1 MASET
6 TPGRLGRLR
15 RVLAREWREIGGL
28 GRIALVGVVAAAA
41 LAIGLGFSITAA
53 ARGHLLDS
61 RAEILA
67 GITAD
72 LEQRYGL
79 PSDGSEAA
87 AFDAAVR
94 ERLVG
99 GETVRVKVWS
109 PEGRVVYSD
118 DVSLIGEHFDLSD
131 AAQAAF
137 DGERSTAVSDLTE
150 PAHAP
155 HRHLGSLIEFYLPY
169 TSEEGQVTS
178 VFEVEQRTDLL
189 GEALGRIERNVWLSI
204 GAGLAVLGI
213 FLGALIFA
221 RARDLNRRRRQ
232 AENVLGASLR
242 LQEEERHRIIGSL
255 HDDVGQPLYRL
266 LYGLEGTAARLP
278 NGDPL
283 RAELESLAESVHD
296 IDRILRAELRMLH
309 KGLLADLG
317 LGTALAALAETVEA
331 ETDLRVEVSV
341 DLDFEPGDLARQA
354 VFRAASEAVTNVR
367 RHADASSVCIEVTTH
382 RGLVELT
389 VTDDGAGGEIV
400 PGLGLTT
407 HRERLETL
415 GGSLRVTSRPGSG
428 TTFEASVPMTVEES

>member
-1 MASET
+1 MDRET
-6 TPGRLGRLR
+6 QPGRVGRLR
-15 RVLAREWREIGGL
+15 RAVGREWREIGGL
-28 GRIALVGVVAAAA
+28 GRIALVGVAAAAA
-41 LAIGLGFSITAA
+41 LSIGLGFSITAA
-53 ARGHLLDS
+53 ARGHLLDA

-67 GITAD
+67 GIVGD
-72 LEQRYGL
+72 LELRYGL
-79 PSDGSEAA
+79 PASESEVE

-109 PEGRVVYSD
+109 PDGLVVYSD
-118 DVSLIGEHFDLSD
+118 DRDLVGQRFDLSD
-131 AAQAAF
+131 AARRAF
-137 DGERSTAVSDLTE
+137 TGEVTTEVSDLE
-150 PAHAP
+150 DAAHAP

-169 TSEEGQVTS
+169 TSDTDQVTS

-189 GEALGRIERNVWLSI
+189 GEALGRIERDTWLSI
-204 GAGLAVLGI
+204 GAGLTVLGF
-213 FLGALIFA
+213 FLGAWSFA

-278 NGDPL
+278 ESDPL
-283 RAELESLAESVHD
+283 RAELESLAETVHD
-296 IDRILRAELRMLH
+296 IDSILRVELRMLH

-317 LGTALAALAETVEA
+317 LETALAALAETVET
-331 ETDLRVEVSV
+331 ETDLRVSLAV
-341 DLDFEPGDLARQA
+341 DLDVEPGDLARQA
-354 VFRAASEAVTNVR
+354 IFRAASEAITNVR
-367 RHADASSVCIEVTTH
+367 RHAGATTVRIDVGANNDRVT
-382 RGLVELT
+382 LI
-389 VTDDGAGGEIV
+389 VTDDGSGGEVV

-415 GGSLRVTSRPGSG
+415 GGSLRVLSRPGSG
-428 TTFEASVPMTVEES
+428 TTFEATVPVEAV